1 MSDDIDHGLAILRQ
15 LRQSYPARVAEA
27 DLLRTVAQSEKVGQ
41 ESLRPTLA
49 RMVEEGLVQSSKD
62 GAGVTRLVVST
73 KGISMLEGLEPQTD
87 EAGTI
92 SPWEMESKLIA
103 TYDSM
108 KTDMEALK
116 KNLERSQ
123 KEFEKDVSEIRKS
136 IADHDQFLRTYF
148 VRIIESISVF
158 IGVFGIVVVMMVST
172 LKDSL
177 GDSGDNTSS
186 IVDLQIFVV
195 MLPLLLVITII
206 PTLYLIKRVILQPN
220 RPSIK

>member
-1 MSDDIDHGLAILRQ
+1 L
-15 LRQSYPARVAEA
+15 VVE
-27 DLLRTVAQSEKVGQ
+27 DLVH
-41 ESLRPTLA
+41 
-49 RMVEEGLVQSSKD
+49 SSKD
-62 GAGVTRLVVST
+62 GAGVTRLVIST
-73 KGISMLEGLEPQTD
+73 KGIAMLDGLEPQTD

-123 KEFEKDVSEIRKS
+123 KEFEKDVSELRKS

-177 GDSGDNTSS
+177 GNSGENTSS
-186 IVDLQIFVV
+186 IADLQIFVI
-195 MLPLLLVITII
+195 MLPLLLVLTII

-220 RPSIK
+220 RPSVK

>member
-1 MSDDIDHGLAILRQ
+1 MSDDIDRGLAILRH
-15 LRQSYPARVAEA
+15 LRHSYPARVGEA

-41 ESLRPTLA
+41 ESLRPTLT
-49 RMVEEGLVQSSKD
+49 RLVEEGLVQSNKD
-62 GAGVTRLVVST
+62 GAGVTRLVVSA
-73 KGISMLEGLEPQTD
+73 KGISMLEGLEPLT
-87 EAGTI
+87 EGSGTI

-123 KEFEKDVSEIRKS
+123 KEFEKDVSELRKS

-177 GDSGDNTSS
+177 GGENGATLE
-186 IVDLQIFVV
+186 DLQIFVI
-195 MLPLLLVITII
+195 MLPLLLVLTII
-206 PTLYLIKRVILQPN
+206 PTLYLIKKVILQPN
-220 RPSIK
+220 RPHIK

>member
-1 MSDDIDHGLAILRQ
+1 MSDDIDLGLAILRQ
-15 LRQSYPARVAEA
+15 LRHSYPARVAEA
-27 DLLRTVAQSEKVGQ
+27 DLLRTVAQGEKVEQ
-41 ESLRPTLA
+41 ESLRPTLI
-49 RMVEEGLVQSSKD
+49 RLVEEGLVQSSKD
-62 GAGVTRLVVST
+62 GAGVTRLVVSA
-73 KGISMLEGLEPQTD
+73 KGISMLDGLEPQT
-87 EAGTI
+87 EGAGTI

-123 KEFEKDVSEIRKS
+123 KEFEKDVSELRKS

-177 GDSGDNTSS
+177 GGENGAT
-186 IVDLQIFVV
+186 IGDLQIFVI
-195 MLPLLLVITII
+195 MLPLLLVLTII
-206 PTLYLIKRVILQPN
+206 PTLYLIKKVILQPN
-220 RPSIK
+220 RPTIK

>member
-116 KNLERSQ
+116 KNL
-123 KEFEKDVSEIRKS
+123 
-136 IADHDQFLRTYF
+136 
-148 VRIIESISVF
+148 
-158 IGVFGIVVVMMVST
+158 
-172 LKDSL
+172 
-177 GDSGDNTSS
+177 
-186 IVDLQIFVV
+186 
-195 MLPLLLVITII
+195 
-206 PTLYLIKRVILQPN
+206 
-220 RPSIK
+220 

>member
-1 MSDDIDHGLAILRQ
+1 VSDDIDHGLAILRQ
-15 LRQSYPARVAEA
+15 LRHSYPARVAEA
-27 DLLRTVAQSEKVGQ
+27 DLLRTVAQSEKVGL
-41 ESLRPTLA
+41 ESLRPTLT
-49 RMVEEGLVQSSKD
+49 RLMEEGLVQSSKD
-62 GAGVTRLVVST
+62 GAGVTRLVVSS
-73 KGISMLEGLEPQTD
+73 KGISMLEGLEPLT
-87 EAGTI
+87 EGSGTI

-172 LKDSL
+172 LQGSL
-177 GDSGDNTSS
+177 GGSSTTSMH
-186 IVDLQIFVV
+186 DLKIFVI
-195 MLPLLLVITII
+195 MLPLLLVLTII
-206 PTLYLIKRVILQPN
+206 PTLYLIKKVILQPN
-220 RPSIK
+220 RPPIK

>member
-1 MSDDIDHGLAILRQ
+1 LSDDIDRGLAILRH

-27 DLLRTVAQSEKVGQ
+27 DLLRAIAQAEKVGQ
-41 ESLRPTLA
+41 DSLRPTLA
-49 RMVEEGLVQSSKD
+49 KLIEEDLIHSSKD
-62 GAGVTRLVVST
+62 GAGVTRLVIST
-73 KGISMLEGLEPQTD
+73 KGISMLDGLEPQTD

-177 GDSGDNTSS
+177 GEAGAT
-186 IVDLQIFVV
+186 IGDLQIFVV
-195 MLPLLLVITII
+195 MLPLLLVLTII

>member
-15 LRQSYPARVAEA
+15 LRHSYPARVAEA
-27 DLLRTVAQSEKVGQ
+27 DLLRTVAQGEKVGQ
-41 ESLRPTLA
+41 ESLRPTLTKL
-49 RMVEEGLVQSSKD
+49 VEEGLVQSSKD

-73 KGISMLEGLEPQTD
+73 KGISMLDGLEPQTD
-87 EAGTI
+87 GAGTI

-136 IADHDQFLRTYF
+136 IADHDQF
-148 VRIIESISVF
+148 IIESISVF

-177 GDSGDNTSS
+177 GGNGANPTD

-195 MLPLLLVITII
+195 MLPLLLVLTII
-206 PTLYLIKRVILQPN
+206 PTLYLIKKVILQPN

>member
-27 DLLRTVAQSEKVGQ
+27 DLLKTVAQSEKVGQ
-41 ESLRPTLA
+41 ESLRPTLT
-49 RMVEEGLVQSSKD
+49 RLVEEGLVQSSKD
-62 GAGVTRLVVST
+62 GAGVTRLVVSA
-73 KGISMLEGLEPQTD
+73 KGISMLEGLEPQT
-87 EAGTI
+87 EGAGTI

-123 KEFEKDVSEIRKS
+123 KEFEKDVSELRKS

-177 GDSGDNTSS
+177 GGETAQASKT
-186 IVDLQIFVV
+186 
-195 MLPLLLVITII
+195 
-206 PTLYLIKRVILQPN
+206 Y
-220 RPSIK
+220 RPS

>member
-15 LRQSYPARVAEA
+15 LRHSYPARVAEA
-27 DLLRTVAQSEKVGQ
+27 DLLRTVAQSEKVAQ
-41 ESLRPTLA
+41 ESLRPTLTK
-49 RMVEEGLVQSSKD
+49 MVEEGLVQSSKD
-62 GAGVTRLVVST
+62 GAGVTRLVVSA
-73 KGISMLEGLEPQTD
+73 KGISMLEGLEPLT
-87 EAGTI
+87 EGAGTI

-123 KEFEKDVSEIRKS
+123 KEFEKDVSELRKS

-177 GDSGDNTSS
+177 GEAGAT
-186 IVDLQIFVV
+186 IGDLQIFVV
-195 MLPLLLVITII
+195 MLPLLLVLTII
-206 PTLYLIKRVILQPN
+206 PTLYLIKKVILQPN

>member
-1 MSDDIDHGLAILRQ
+1 
-15 LRQSYPARVAEA
+15 
-27 DLLRTVAQSEKVGQ
+27 
-41 ESLRPTLA
+41 
-49 RMVEEGLVQSSKD
+49 
-62 GAGVTRLVVST
+62 
-73 KGISMLEGLEPQTD
+73 MLEGLEPLT
-87 EAGTI
+87 EGSGTI

-172 LKDSL
+172 LQGSL
-177 GDSGDNTSS
+177 GGASTTSMH
-186 IVDLQIFVV
+186 DLKIFVI
-195 MLPLLLVITII
+195 MLPLLLVLTII
-206 PTLYLIKRVILQPN
+206 PTLYLIKKVILQPN
-220 RPSIK
+220 RPPIK